1 MSKIDGCID
10 TNEDSEDKSNF
21 GCERY
26 NNLLPYHCGIFD
38 DEDFNA
44 NKMCCACG
52 GGRYGISLSYCFNSN
67 KVKTLYIVKI
77 MFYKNVNISPHFLGK
92 CVNFDENKTDREG
105 RDCDAYS
112 ESLTV
117 LHDRRMKRRIN
128 LKETKY
134 HDNRC
139 GKYDDEDFDS
149 VEMCC
154 NCGGGGF
161 GNFMFCLLIIFF

>member
-44 NKMCCACG
+44 NEMCCACG

-67 KVKTLYIVKI
+67 KVKIIHCQDHVLQKRKYFTTLFRK
-77 MFYKNVNISPHFLGK
+77 
-92 CVNFDENKTDREG
+92 
-105 RDCDAYS
+105 
-112 ESLTV
+112 
-117 LHDRRMKRRIN
+117 
-128 LKETKY
+128 
-134 HDNRC
+134 
-139 GKYDDEDFDS
+139 
-149 VEMCC
+149 MCQ
-154 NCGGGGF
+154 F
-161 GNFMFCLLIIFF
+161 